1 MICQATERAVL
12 LWLLRQGSTG
22 SHGLDMNP
30 VTAVTTLATFL
41 NVGALVKTGQTTF
54 QTYAYVGEEEKKKK
68 LPSLTVICA
77 NAVADQ
83 VAPGNSTVDVEI
95 EFRCNASSR
104 PDNAG
109 DAELDVITLI
119 ESAGRWLEEQLTK
132 PEDQMVT
139 EINNGHEWCTV
150 MLVQQAPTL
159 SRFTDKNVRG
169 IRASMQL
176 YASLFNYR

>member
-1 MICQATERAVL
+1 MICQATERAIL

-54 QTYAYVGEEEKKKK
+54 QTYAYVGEEEERKK
-68 LPSLTVICA
+68 LPSLTVVCQSG
-77 NAVADQ
+77 DPEQ
-83 VAPGNSTVDVEI
+83 SEPGNYRVNVEV

-109 DAELDVITLI
+109 DAESDVITLI
-119 ESAGRWLEEQLTK
+119 EAAGRWLEEMLSREESTIVNQI
-132 PEDQMVT
+132 DA
-139 EINNGHEWCTV
+139 GHEWCTV
-150 MLVQQAPTL
+150 YGLTQRARIE
-159 SRFTDKNVRG
+159 RFVDKNVRG
-169 IRASMQL
+169 LRASFQL
-176 YASLFNYR
+176 YASLQNRR